1 MGQEKKGSVN
11 EAMVKAMGA
20 FGGGIASSGRICGS
34 LLGGVAFISSMYG
47 KGNSEE
53 KDDPNMWRLSHKL
66 TRIFEEMTQPFGSMN
81 CRDIAK
87 VNWKDREAVRE
98 FYANPDGRRKVC
110 IKLVGDLAY
119 ALGELVD
126 QSEEKR

>member
-1 MGQEKKGSVN
+1 MGQEKTGSVN
-11 EAMVKAMGA
+11 EAVVKAVGA
-20 FGGGIASSGRICGS
+20 FGGGIASSGRICGI

-53 KDDPNMWRLSHKL
+53 KDDPKMWRLSFKL
-66 TRIFEEMTQPFGSMN
+66 NRIFEEMTLPYGSMN

-98 FYANPDGRRKVC
+98 FYTNPDGRRKEC

-119 ALGELVD
+119 ALGEMMEK
-126 QSEEKR
+126 SAEET